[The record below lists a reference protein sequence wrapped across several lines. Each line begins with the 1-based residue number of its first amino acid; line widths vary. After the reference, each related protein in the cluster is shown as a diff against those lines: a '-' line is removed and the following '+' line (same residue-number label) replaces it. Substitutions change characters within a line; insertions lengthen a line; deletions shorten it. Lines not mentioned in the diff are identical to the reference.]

1 MNYSYFSDLSNIL
14 PKSKADGI
22 SFVKNVNDDPSSPYS
37 INYSGE
43 YQDKNKNLHGYSYS
57 ISNKNG
63 TQSGYLKFTTPTSP
77 PHQTYQTNIIAWP
90 KGENVIVKL
99 CVHFVSTL
107 SKIPKGR
114 GKSQKNI
121 QCHSF
126 CGFLKSSLT
135 FISKH
140 PVLSL
145 FLDTFYKLKF
155 FLLGKVSNHD
165 NNNDMKIKDN
175 FGSIDYDGNIILYS
189 GEQDDPSQNHKY
201 DNSYNSNYK
210 NKYDNKKVGR
220 MNYIPLKIYYFYVF
234 ILV

>member
-114 GKSQKNI
+114 GILRK
-121 QCHSF
+121 
-126 CGFLKSSLT
+126 
-135 FISKH
+135 ISNAIH
-140 PVLSL
+140 
-145 FLDTFYKLKF
+145 FA
-155 FLLGKVSNHD
+155 
-165 NNNDMKIKDN
+165 
-175 FGSIDYDGNIILYS
+175 
-189 GEQDDPSQNHKY
+189 
-201 DNSYNSNYK
+201 
-210 NKYDNKKVGR
+210 
-220 MNYIPLKIYYFYVF
+220 VF
-234 ILV
+234 